1 MQPDQTPDLTIPAP
15 DFTTPI
21 EGTPII
27 DPAAKQ
33 FADDAFS
40 ADGVDD
46 FGSAGEFTGT
56 LPGEQAPQ
64 TNAPVSN
71 LDALLAGID
80 MKDPLDAFKVGEK
93 VKFTGNVTGVKE
105 WSGAGGRVSLIVD
118 IMPTSPPQ
126 CVAIGRQSVFC
137 DIVGEKAAEGLANL
151 RALAKSAKTPPEKP
165 SLLIG
170 RAITASMVKAKK
182 GDKMFLNF

>member
-27 DPAAKQ
+27 DPAAEQ

-56 LPGEQAPQ
+56 LPGEQAPS
-64 TNAPVSN
+64 TGAPASN
-71 LDALLAGID
+71 IDALLEGVD
-80 MKDPLDAFKVGEK
+80 MSDPLDAFTIGVK
-93 VKFTGNVTGVKE
+93 VKFAGTVLGVKE
-105 WSGAGGRVSLIVD
+105 WSGTGRVALIVD

-126 CVAIGRQSVFC
+126 CVALGRQSEFC
-137 DIVGEKAAEGLANL
+137 DIVGKGAAEGLAKL
-151 RALAKSAKTPPEKP
+151 RALAKSAKTPPDKP
-165 SLLIG
+165 SMLVGKEI
-170 RAITASMVKAKK
+170 AASMSKSKK
-182 GDKMFLNF
+182 GNKMFLNF